1 MNNSKTKPLMYLN
14 PYADMEYK
22 KSIEQYNKHKN
33 EYMAFWNELFNGLK
47 QLDKIKQIGNKDKI
61 K

>member
-33 EYMAFWNELFNGLK
+33 EYMAFWNELINGLK
-47 QLDKIKQIGNKDKI
+47 QLDKIKQIGKER
-61 K
+61 